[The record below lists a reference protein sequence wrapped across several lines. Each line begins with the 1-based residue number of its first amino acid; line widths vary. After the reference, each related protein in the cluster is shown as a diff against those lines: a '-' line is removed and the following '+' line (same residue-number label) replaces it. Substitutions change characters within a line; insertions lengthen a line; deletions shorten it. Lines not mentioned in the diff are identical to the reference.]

1 MAASIVDSACGHC
14 SGWFEVESGRKRI
27 QHGAVYRTSC
37 SIWSITSHHYLN
49 DSGAAVLLWPS
60 AIHNTLHSSCIV
72 HEHCTLLHHHCMPS
86 PQKTVYVYGWVG
98 MDYMHLNE
106 GCVASFLVC

>member
-14 SGWFEVESGRKRI
+14 SGWFEVESGRKGI
-27 QHGAVYRTSC
+27 QHGAVYH
-37 SIWSITSHHYLN
+37 SITSLPER
-49 DSGAAVLLWPS
+49 SWCSCIVVVLSYP
-60 AIHNTLHSSCIV
+60 HSSCIV
-72 HEHCTLLHHHCMPS
+72 HEHCTLLRDHCMLS